1 MKQKIS
7 DFVILVVVLTILIL
21 SWVSWINVAAKVAIA
36 RDDFIMEMTNDLSP
50 ENKCLMLC
58 LDKYYDL
65 KEKRETCS
73 KICLTDFKGE
83 VKNEVFSCKL
93 V

>member
-1 MKQKIS
+1 MKQEIS

-73 KICLTDFKGE
+73 EICLTDFKGE
-83 VKNEVFSCKL
+83 VKK
-93 V
+93 